1 MPMHT
6 LLLILNLAIAGLFVL
21 CYFNQFLYIFVALFK
36 KDPPHK
42 GEPVPHRF
50 AVLIA
55 ARNEEGVIA
64 NLVDSLTAQR
74 YPRELYDIFVGAD
87 NCTDDTARVAAAHG
101 AIVYERENKKERGKG
116 YVLDFLLSSIDRD
129 YGADR
134 YDAYLIFDADNLV
147 TPDFLTEINKT
158 YSDGYRL
165 VTSYRNT
172 QNYGDSW
179 LSAGSGLW
187 YLRDSRYLNGARHK
201 LGSCCFVGG
210 TGYLFSREVKEECG
224 GFPFHL
230 LTEDAELSSYLALKG
245 EVIGY
250 CPTAEFFDEQPV
262 TLKDSIRQRTRWIQ
276 GGAQVFRRYGL
287 RLLRGIFSKK
297 FLTCYDFSMS
307 MAPAYFLSM
316 LAVAANTVCLI
327 LGAIT
332 GDFLLTLLQTGILV
346 AACYLFVLFF
356 GFVATL
362 SEWDKIHAPTRKK
375 LKGILT
381 FPLFMLSY
389 VPVCIAAIFKK
400 AEWVPVKHNGVASAE
415 EVCRTKVKK

>member
-6 LLLILNLAIAGLFVL
+6 LLMILNLAIAGLFAL

-42 GEPVPHRF
+42 REAHPHRY

-55 ARNEEGVIA
+55 ARNEERVIA
-64 NLVDSLTAQR
+64 NLIDSLSAQN
-74 YPRELYDIFVGAD
+74 YPRELFDIFVGAD
-87 NCTDDTARVAAAHG
+87 NCTDATTRIAAAHG
-101 AIVYERENKKERGKG
+101 AIVYERENKAECGKG

-134 YDAYLIFDADNLV
+134 YDAYLVFDADNLV

-158 YSDGYRL
+158 FSDGYRL
-165 VTSYRNT
+165 ITSYRNT

-187 YLRDSRYLNGARHK
+187 FLRDSRYLNGSRHK
-201 LGSCCFVGG
+201 LGSCCFIGG

-230 LTEDAELSSYLALKG
+230 LTEDAELSSYFALRG
-245 EVIGY
+245 EIIGY
-250 CPTAEFFDEQPV
+250 CPTAEFYDEQPA
-262 TLKDSIRQRTRWIQ
+262 TLKESFRQRTRWIQ
-276 GGAQVFRRYGL
+276 GGVQVFRRYGG

-307 MAPAYFLSM
+307 MAPAYFLSL
-316 LAVAANTVCLI
+316 LAVAVNTVCLI
-327 LGAIT
+327 LGALT
-332 GDFLLTLLQTGILV
+332 GDFLPTLWQSVGIV

-356 GFVATL
+356 GLVATL
-362 SEWDKIHAPTRKK
+362 SEWKKIHAPTHKK
-375 LKGILT
+375 ILGIFT
-381 FPLFMLSY
+381 FPLFLLSY
-389 VPVCIAAIFKK
+389 IPACIAAVFKK
-400 AEWVPVKHNGVASAE
+400 AEWIPAKHNGIVSVDE
-415 EVCRTKVKK
+415 ICDTKAKK